1 MLFVEGAA
9 RWLLV
14 LHTVVAIAAVGSAT
28 HLVLWLRPYL
38 RGTFTRHD
46 AVKRFGVITA
56 ALFAAAFVLGNVI
69 YPIYKVRVKVEYLQ
83 NPSALQQDAALRLDQ
98 RAAALARYRGTEV
111 APPSEAAI
119 AARTHGLPRS
129 AEKMA
134 RWFDVKEHW
143 VAMGLPLAVGC
154 MILLLVWDPRRD
166 GSGPATPIFLL
177 ALGAA
182 ATLWL
187 GAIIGV
193 ITSSWRAIG

>member
-1 MLFVEGAA
+1 MFLEGAA

-14 LHTVVAIAAVGSAT
+14 LHTAVAVATVGSAT

-38 RGTFTRHD
+38 RGAYTRQR
-46 AVKRFGVITA
+46 AVKRFSVITA
-56 ALFAAAFVLGNVI
+56 ALFATTFVLGNLI

-83 NPSALQQDAALRLDQ
+83 NPGALQQDAALRLDQ
-98 RAAALARYRGTEV
+98 RAATEARYRGTAV
-111 APPSEAAI
+111 AAPGEAAI
-119 AARTHGLPRS
+119 AAQTHGLPRS
-129 AEKMA
+129 AEKVA

>member
-1 MLFVEGAA
+1 MFLEGAA

-14 LHTVVAIAAVGSAT
+14 LHTMVAVAAVGSAT

-38 RGTFTRHD
+38 RGAYTRQR
-46 AVKRFGVITA
+46 AVRRFGVITA
-56 ALFAAAFVLGNVI
+56 ALFTAAFVLGNVI

-83 NPSALQQDAALRLDQ
+83 NPGALQRDAALRLDQ
-98 RAAALARYRGTEV
+98 RAAIEARYRGTEV

-119 AARTHGLPRS
+119 AAQTHDLPRS
-129 AEKMA
+129 AEKIA

-143 VAMGLPLAVGC
+143 VAMGLPLALGC
-154 MILLLVWDPRRD
+154 MVLLLTWDPRRD
-166 GSGPATPIFLL
+166 GGGPATMIFLL

>member
-38 RGTFTRHD
+38 RGTFTRQR
-46 AVKRFGVITA
+46 AVKRFGVLTA

-83 NPSALQQDAALRLDQ
+83 NPSALQQDAALRLDH
-98 RAAALARYRGTEV
+98 RAAVEARYRGAEV

-143 VAMGLPLAVGC
+143 VAMGLPLALGC
-154 MILLLVWDPRRD
+154 MVLLLAWDPRRD
-166 GSGPATPIFLL
+166 GPGPATIVFLL